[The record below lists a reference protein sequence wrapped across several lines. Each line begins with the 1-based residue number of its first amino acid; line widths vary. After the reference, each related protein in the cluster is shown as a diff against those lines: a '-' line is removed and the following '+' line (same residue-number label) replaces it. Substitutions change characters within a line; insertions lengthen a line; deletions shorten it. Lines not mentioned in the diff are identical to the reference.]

1 MVILLNIY
9 KGGKKMSEQTFTLG
23 KDETI
28 VSKNIL
34 SFSLILFFI
43 KSSFEITNKRLVGQI
58 PNLIWIFPMGKNMVT
73 YPLKNISGVR
83 IDNKFSLKRFII
95 GIILILIGLSKLS
108 SLFIVFLIGIFVFIS
123 GFEVFFVIQN
133 TAGATMKYAVSPLEK
148 AKAQQLINELNQII
162 VDNV

>member
-1 MVILLNIY
+1 
-9 KGGKKMSEQTFTLG
+9 MSEQTFTLG

-34 SFSLILFFI
+34 SFSVILFFI

-58 PNLIWIFPMGKNMVT
+58 PNLLWIFPVGKNTVT
-73 YPLKNISGVR
+73 YPLKSISGVR
-83 IDNKFSLKRFII
+83 IDNRFSFKKLIV
-95 GIILILIGLSKLS
+95 GIILVLIGLSKLS
-108 SLFIVFLIGIFVFIS
+108 SLFIILLLGIFILIS
-123 GFEVFFVIQN
+123 SFEIFFVIQN

>member
-1 MVILLNIY
+1 
-9 KGGKKMSEQTFTLG
+9 MSEQTFTLG

-34 SFSLILFFI
+34 SFSVILFFI

-58 PNLIWIFPMGKNMVT
+58 PNLLWIFPVGKNTVT
-73 YPLKNISGVR
+73 YPLKSVSGVR
-83 IDNKFSLKRFII
+83 IDNRFSFKKLIV
-95 GIILILIGLSKLS
+95 GIILVLIGLSKLS
-108 SLFIVFLIGIFVFIS
+108 SLFIILLLGIFILIS
-123 GFEVFFVIQN
+123 SFEIFFVIQN